1 MHGLP
6 YTQIYVMDFE
16 FVAEPGAQPVPVC
29 LVARELIS
37 NKLIR
42 LWQDELGPEPPFPI
56 DDDTLFVAYFASAEI
71 GCFLALGWPVPTR
84 ILDLYTEFRN
94 ATNGLPLAGG
104 RSYLSAL
111 AEHGIASIT
120 KEQKTTERDLVIGGG
135 PWSTTERR
143 RILDYCQTDVDPLGA
158 LLERMLPGIRS
169 RPNGLGQALL
179 RGRYMAAVAR
189 MEHTG
194 VPIDFDMLQRLR
206 WNWGRIKVDLVAAID
221 KDYGVYEGTTFK
233 SGLFAGYL
241 VDNGIAWPRTETGR
255 LSLDRDTFR
264 DMSKLH
270 PQLEPLKELRH
281 ALSELRLEKLA
292 VGLDDRNRTL
302 LSPFGASS
310 GRNTPSANKF
320 IFGPSVWLRGLIK
333 PVKGRALAYIDWKSQ
348 EVYIAAQLSGDP
360 ALLDAVLSGDPYLAF
375 AKMARLAPADATK
388 QSHKAIRDICKTCV
402 LGTNYGMQAQS
413 LALRTGLSVIEAQD
427 LLRRLAQTFP
437 VFTAWAEHVV
447 DVAQLTG
454 HLSTVFGWTLRIE
467 NVQRTTSLRNF
478 PMQGNGSELLRLAA
492 CLATERGVDVCA
504 PVHDALLVEGDAD
517 RMSETVAVTQAAMAE
532 ASKVVLGGL
541 EIPTDVDLIA
551 WPERH
556 TDPRGR
562 VMWARVMELLER
574 QEGQGGQVHQ

>member
-6 YTQIYVMDFE
+6 YTQIWALDFE
-16 FVAEPGAQPVPVC
+16 FVAESGAQPVPVC

-94 ATNGLPLAGG
+94 ATNGLPLPGG
-104 RSYLSAL
+104 RGYLSAL

-120 KEQKTTERDLVIGGG
+120 KEQKTAERDLVIGGG
-135 PWSTTERR
+135 PWDIDARR

-189 MEHTG
+189 MERAG
-194 VPIDFDMLQRLR
+194 VPIDVDLLQRLR
-206 WNWGRIKVDLVAAID
+206 WNWGRIKADLVAAID

-233 SGLFAGYL
+233 AGLFAGYL

-255 LSLDRDTFR
+255 LALDRDTFR
-264 DMSKLH
+264 DMAKLH

-281 ALSELRLEKLA
+281 ALSDLRLEKLA
-292 VGLDDRNRTL
+292 VGPDGRNRTL

-333 PVKGRALAYIDWKSQ
+333 PAEGRSLAYIDWKSQ
-348 EVYIAAQLSGDP
+348 EVYIAAQLSRRSG
-360 ALLDAVLSGDPYLAF
+360 AAGCGAV
-375 AKMARLAPADATK
+375 R
-388 QSHKAIRDICKTCV
+388 
-402 LGTNYGMQAQS
+402 
-413 LALRTGLSVIEAQD
+413 
-427 LLRRLAQTFP
+427 
-437 VFTAWAEHVV
+437 
-447 DVAQLTG
+447 
-454 HLSTVFGWTLRIE
+454 
-467 NVQRTTSLRNF
+467 
-478 PMQGNGSELLRLAA
+478 
-492 CLATERGVDVCA
+492 
-504 PVHDALLVEGDAD
+504 
-517 RMSETVAVTQAAMAE
+517 
-532 ASKVVLGGL
+532 
-541 EIPTDVDLIA
+541 
-551 WPERH
+551 
-556 TDPRGR
+556 
-562 VMWARVMELLER
+562 
-574 QEGQGGQVHQ
+574 